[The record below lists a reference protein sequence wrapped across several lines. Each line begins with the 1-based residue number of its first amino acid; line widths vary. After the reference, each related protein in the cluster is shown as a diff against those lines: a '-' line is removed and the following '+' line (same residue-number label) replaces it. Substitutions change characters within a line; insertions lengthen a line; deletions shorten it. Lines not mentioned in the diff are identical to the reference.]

1 MAQKNRTKEIWLIPK
16 RVNLHQT
23 ICLIDGIIERK
34 YDGTSWNPQKQNNL
48 GVNLKKWGATK
59 DGKNVSPQAIRTLV
73 ASIPQY
79 LGFLYVNTEST
90 PNTICLTEAGM
101 ALWHKH
107 KDELIKVP
115 NLVEGKDL
123 LITESEAVL
132 KQMEKLQITN
142 PVINKDCENIYV
154 FPFRF
159 MLKVLLKVGYL
170 DQEEIAY
177 FLFKVRNEDEVDV
190 IVQEIEN
197 FRKLPADN
205 RESLIN
211 VFKSTHIGN
220 ITLVK
225 ASSAGYFI
233 SLCQITG
240 IMDKLKVTPNNRNG
254 AIAALKIND
263 TYMEYVKEMLNSKY
277 QNTEIYDFE
286 DNLQLWID
294 YIGDPSRDYP
304 PIDVSVINKANSS
317 FLIQVFK
324 DGACKYDDLIDE
336 NGVLQFPMFVNEQYD
351 VRVIDISTGDELD
364 TLTICPT
371 FEQREFEIEG
381 QLSNAVIANETLEDV
396 AKEII
401 EHCEASNFAGKTL
414 NYLNTLSKVT
424 GIDKTGDKSLRGAY
438 FEYYVYK
445 MLNILKTERVIDEV
459 IWNGKIGKYG
469 LPTQAPGGKTGTPD
483 MVFTIDDLHIVVE
496 LTTIKAKSLQFSAE
510 GSSVPDHIRLYK
522 QASGKDVVGVFCAP
536 TIHERNTAAMKSTI
550 APYGIELH
558 CFTVEKFLA
567 ILVKGT
573 RKEIK
578 EVFCIS

>member
-23 ICLIDGIIERK
+23 ICLIDGIIERNYNK
-34 YDGTSWNPQKQNNL
+34 TSWNPQKQNNL

-59 DGKNVSPQAIRTLV
+59 DGRNISPQAIRTLV

-79 LGFLYVNTEST
+79 LGFLYINTDST
-90 PNTICLTEAGM
+90 PNTICLTEAGI
-101 ALWHKH
+101 ALWDKH
-107 KDELIKVP
+107 KNELVKVK
-115 NLVEGKDL
+115 NLVDGRDF
-123 LITESEAVL
+123 LIIESEAVL

-197 FRKLPADN
+197 FRKLPTEN
-205 RESLIN
+205 REILIN
-211 VFKSTHIGN
+211 AFKSTHIGN

-254 AIAALKIND
+254 AISALKINVA
-263 TYMEYVKEMLNSKY
+263 YIEYVEEMLNSKY
-277 QNTEIYDFE
+277 RNTEIYDFE

-294 YIGDPSRDYP
+294 YIGNPSRDYP
-304 PIDVSVINKANSS
+304 PIDVTVINKANGS
-317 FLIQVFK
+317 FLVQVFK
-324 DGACKYDDLIDE
+324 DGECKYDDLIDE
-336 NGVLQFPMFVNEQYD
+336 NGVLQFPMFINEQYD
-351 VRVIDISTGDELD
+351 VKIIDILTGDELEN
-364 TLTICPT
+364 LIICPT
-371 FEQREFEIEG
+371 FEQREFEIKG
-381 QLSNAVIANETLEDV
+381 HMSNAVVVNESLEDV
-396 AKEII
+396 AKEIE
-401 EHCEASNFAGKTL
+401 EHCTATNFAGKTL

-424 GIDKTGDKSLRGAY
+424 GIDKSSDKSLRGAY

-483 MVFTIDDLHIVVE
+483 IVFTIDDLHIVVE
-496 LTTIKAKSLQFSAE
+496 LTTIKAKSTQFSAE

-522 QASGKDVVGVFCAP
+522 QKLGKDVVGVFCAP
-536 TIHERNTAAMKSTI
+536 LIHERNTAAMKSTI
-550 APYGIELH
+550 AAYGIELH
-558 CFTVEKFLA
+558 CITETELVD
-567 ILVKGT
+567 ILSSKS
-573 RKEIK
+573 RKDIK
-578 EVFCIS
+578 NKLGK